1 MPTGP
6 ATLTITN
13 NPMGGTVTIQAGGVT
28 ITIPSFPSLLKALM
42 GIPVPCTLTTP

>member
-28 ITIPSFPSLLKALM
+28 ITIPSSELAQALM